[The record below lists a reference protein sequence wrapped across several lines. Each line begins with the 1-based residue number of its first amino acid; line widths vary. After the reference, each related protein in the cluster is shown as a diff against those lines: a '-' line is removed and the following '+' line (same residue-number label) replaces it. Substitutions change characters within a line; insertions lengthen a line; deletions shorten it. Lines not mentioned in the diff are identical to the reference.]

1 MKRKKRIIPK
11 VIFIIVLFACSRFMY
26 HKYNDAYG
34 TIYGTVID
42 KTEMIVTH
50 SLLIHPNDN
59 RLKDFEVKCPS
70 FIYAKYDVGKK
81 VVFDRVNVYE
91 KLKEEE
97 QRWYDEPNL
106 CAIFSIC
113 FFYIAFY
120 SLSICYCILESSPL
134 VLN

>member
-42 KTEMIVTH
+42 KTE
-50 SLLIHPNDN
+50 SLGAYSLWIHPTDN

-70 FIYAKYDVGKK
+70 FIYTKYDVGDK
-81 VVFDRVNVYE
+81 VVFRNVNIYE
-91 KLKEEE
+91 KLKEQE
-97 QRWYDEPNL
+97 QRWYNEPNL

-113 FFYIAFY
+113 FFYVAFLCTFHLIL
-120 SLSICYCILESSPL
+120 SLIFLC
-134 VLN
+134 

>member
-1 MKRKKRIIPK
+1 MKKKNIIK
-11 VIFIIVLFACSRFMY
+11 LIFIIIFLACSRFMY
-26 HKYNDAYG
+26 HKYHAAYG
-34 TIYGTVID
+34 TVCGTVID
-42 KTEMIVTH
+42 KTESLGAYSLWIH
-50 SLLIHPNDN
+50 SNDN

-113 FFYIAFY
+113 FFYIAFLFAFHLLLY
-120 SLSICYCILESSPL
+120 S
-134 VLN
+134 

>member
-59 RLKDFEVKCPS
+59 RLKDFEVECPS
-70 FIYAKYDVGKK
+70 SVYAKYNIGDK
-81 VVFDRVNVYE
+81 VVFRNVNIYD
-91 KLKEEE
+91 KLKE
-97 QRWYDEPNL
+97 QKWYDEPNL
-106 CAIFSIC
+106 CAIISIC
-113 FFYIAFY
+113 LLYLAFLY
-120 SLSICYCILESSPL
+120 TFVLLLSLLLLC
-134 VLN
+134 

>member
-42 KTEMIVTH
+42 KTEMIVTQ

-59 RLKDFEVKCPS
+59 RLKDFEVECPS
-70 FIYAKYDVGKK
+70 SDYAKYNIGDK
-81 VVFDRVNVYE
+81 VVFRNVNIYD
-91 KLKEEE
+91 KLKE
-97 QRWYDEPNL
+97 QKWYDEPNL
-106 CAIFSIC
+106 CAIISIC
-113 FFYIAFY
+113 LFYAAF
-120 SLSICYCILESSPL
+120 LFTFVLILCL
-134 VLN
+134 IFLC

>member
-1 MKRKKRIIPK
+1 MKKKKRIIPK

-26 HKYNDAYG
+26 HKYHAAYG

-59 RLKDFEVKCPS
+59 RLKDFEVECPS
-70 FIYAKYDVGKK
+70 SVYAKYNIGDK
-81 VVFDRVNVYE
+81 VVFRDVNIYD
-91 KLKEEE
+91 KLKE

-113 FFYIAFY
+113 FFYIAFLFAFHLLLY
-120 SLSICYCILESSPL
+120 S
-134 VLN
+134 

>member
-1 MKRKKRIIPK
+1 
-11 VIFIIVLFACSRFMY
+11 MY
-26 HKYNDAYG
+26 HRYHAAYG

-91 KLKEEE
+91 KLKEQE
-97 QRWYDEPNL
+97 QRWYNEPNL
-106 CAIFSIC
+106 CAIFSIG
-113 FFYIAFY
+113 FFYAAFLFFFHLLLY
-120 SLSICYCILESSPL
+120 S
-134 VLN
+134 

>member
-1 MKRKKRIIPK
+1 MKKKKRIIPK

-50 SLLIHPNDN
+50 SLSIHPNDN
-59 RLKDFEVKCPS
+59 RLKDFEVECPS
-70 FIYAKYDVGKK
+70 SVYTKYNIGDK
-81 VVFDRVNVYE
+81 VVFRNVSIYD
-91 KLKEEE
+91 KLKE

-106 CAIFSIC
+106 CAIISIC
-113 FFYIAFY
+113 LFYAAF
-120 SLSICYCILESSPL
+120 LFTFVLILCL
-134 VLN
+134 ILLC